1 MRCEITIQDTIK
13 SINFFDELNNEQVE
27 LLASISNVVTYP
39 EKSILFYESD
49 INTQMMFLVK
59 GLIKIYK
66 LDKFDNEIFLYHIYE
81 NSMISELTR
90 LEDEGIYCFSNAE
103 FTEDSVVLSIDYK
116 KFKEAFLE
124 KNILTMK
131 LMDTLLEKTHQLQC
145 IVNRE
150 LVFDATAKVAFMLNE
165 DLDMFNKLKRQ
176 EVSFM
181 LHIQPETLSRVLKRL
196 SRNNIIEIIEGKV
209 TIINEEMLFSTF
221 RGVGV

>member
-1 MRCEITIQDTIK
+1 M
-13 SINFFDELNNEQVE
+13 
-27 LLASISNVVTYP
+27 VTYP
-39 EKSILFYESD
+39 KKSILFYESD
-49 INTQMMFLVK
+49 TQTQMLFLVK
-59 GLIKIYK
+59 GLLKIYK
-66 LDKFDNEIFLYHIYE
+66 LDKFDNEIFLYHVYK

-103 FTEDSVVLSIDYK
+103 FTEDSIVLSIDYK
-116 KFKEAFLE
+116 KFKELFLE

-131 LMDTLLEKTHQLQC
+131 LMNTLLEKTHQLQC

-150 LVFDATAKVAFMLNE
+150 LVFDATAKVAFMLNQ

-196 SRNNIIEIIEGKV
+196 TRNGSIEIVEGK
-209 TIINEEMLFSTF
+209 IKILNQEMLVSTF
-221 RGVGV
+221 KGVGV

>member
-13 SINFFDELNNEQVE
+13 SIDFFDELDKNQLEQ
-27 LLASISNVVTYP
+27 LSSISSVVTYP

-49 INTQMMFLVK
+49 TNNQIMFLVS

-66 LDKFDNEIFLYHIYE
+66 LDKFGNEIFLYHIYK

-103 FTEDSVVLSIDYK
+103 FTEDSLILKIDYK
-116 KFKEAFLE
+116 KFKELFLS
-124 KNILTMK
+124 KNILTIK
-131 LMDTLLEKTHQLQC
+131 LMNTLLEKTHQLQC

-150 LVFDATAKVAFMLNE
+150 LVFDATAKVAFMLNQ
-165 DLDMFNKLKRQ
+165 DLAMFNKLKRQ

-196 SRNNIIEIIEGKV
+196 TRNGTIEIIEGNISI
-209 TIINEEMLFSTF
+209 TNEEMLISTF